1 MTRRPWSEIDPR
13 VRGAIWLLGTL
24 EGVLKLVALVDL
36 WRRPAAQVR
45 GSKRRWA
52 VAIAVPN
59 TVGVVPLIYLLRG
72 RRTTGR

>member
-1 MTRRPWSEIDPR
+1 MTRRPWGELDPR
-13 VRGAIWLLGTL
+13 LRGAIWVLGTL
-24 EGVLKLVALVDL
+24 EGVLKVVALVDL

-59 TVGVVPLIYLLRG
+59 TFGIVPLAYVVKG
-72 RRTTGR
+72 RRRPGR